1 MLLSI
6 PERRTA
12 AERFREVRAGILI
25 VHCGAQSTADT
36 VALAAHA
43 ATIGADGVAVIPPPY
58 YPLGDDALVEHFVAA
73 ASACAPTPFYLYAF
87 AARSGYPLPVA
98 VVERVRERVENIA
111 GLKVSDAPFDRV
123 RPFLALGLPVYVG
136 AERLIPEAL
145 AAGAAGAVSGLA
157 SRLPGGGGRGGAPA
171 RSGRRGAARRAP
183 PRDRALSVPGGAQ
196 AGAASP
202 GRCAAAGRPRAA
214 CAASARRCRGGR
226 STRGG
231 AAGRG
236 TAALR
241 SGFGWPSV
249 FADRADAGRRLA
261 ERLGAYAGRD
271 DVIVLGLPRGG
282 VPVAA
287 EVARCLA
294 RTARRLRGAK
304 ARCAW

>member
-1 MLLSI
+1 M
-6 PERRTA
+6 
-12 AERFREVRAGILI
+12 RAGILI

-157 SRLPGGGGRGGAPA
+157 SAFPEVVAEVVRRPDPA
-171 RSGRRGAARRAP
+171 G
-183 PRDRALSVPGGAQ
+183 
-196 AGAASP
+196 
-202 GRCAAAGRPRAA
+202 
-214 CAASARRCRGGR
+214 
-226 STRGG
+226 
-231 AAGRG
+231 
-236 TAALR
+236 
-241 SGFGWPSV
+241 
-249 FADRADAGRRLA
+249 A
-261 ERLGAYAGRD
+261 ERLDTLRRGIERYPFQAALKQVLRARGVALQPDVRAPLAPLRPD
-271 DVIVLGLPRGG
+271 DVPAVDQLAA
-282 VPVAA
+282 VPQAA
-287 EVARCLA
+287 APPH
-294 RTARRLRGAK
+294 
-304 ARCAW
+304 